1 MIADFYKNKRVLIT
15 GHTGF
20 KGSWLCRILELFG
33 AEIHGYSLEPP
44 TDPSLYEILDS
55 DSYVDSKIGDVSD
68 YDALSAFYSKC
79 KPDIVFHLAAQPL
92 VREGYRDPRNTYL
105 SNVMGTVN
113 IMECVRKYGAKS
125 VLNITTDKVYDNIED
140 YSHEYRED
148 ERLDGFDPYSN
159 SKSCSELVTHSYV
172 RSFLHDEC
180 PVSTARAGNVIGGG
194 DFAAERIVPDCV
206 RAAISNKEVVLRN
219 PNSVRP
225 YQHVLEPLYSYLV
238 VAMKQ
243 SEERSYAG
251 NYNIGPGKEDCV
263 TTGELAELFCRYW
276 SDGMKTKVLDD
287 NGPHEANFLKL
298 DNSKLRETFGIVPLW
313 HIDDA
318 ISKTVEWTKVWH
330 LGGNVGE
337 CTDNQIREYMRGR
350 GLDV

>member
-1 MIADFYKNKRVLIT
+1 MITDFYKNKRVLVT

-20 KGSWLCRILELFG
+20 KGSWLCRILNLLG
-33 AEIHGYSLEPP
+33 SKIYGYSLEPP
-44 TDPSLYEILDS
+44 TNPNLYSILKS
-55 DSYVDSKIGDVSD
+55 DDYVESKIGDVAD
-68 YDALSAFYSKC
+68 YEKLSAFYSRV

-92 VREGYRDPRNTYL
+92 VREGYRDPRYTYQ

-113 IMECVRKYGAKS
+113 ILECVRTYGAKS

-140 YSHEYRED
+140 YSHEYKED

-159 SKSCSELVTHSYV
+159 SKSCSELVTHSYI
-172 RSFLHDEC
+172 RSFLKDVC
-180 PVSTARAGNVIGGG
+180 SVSTARAGNVIGGG
-194 DFAAERIVPDCV
+194 DFASERIVPDCV
-206 RAAISNKEVVLRN
+206 RAAISDKNVILRN

-225 YQHVLEPLYSYLV
+225 YQHVLEPLYSYLI

-243 SEERSYAG
+243 FGDRKFAG

-263 TTGELAELFCRYW
+263 TTGKLASIFCEKW
-276 SDGMKTKVLDD
+276 SDQMKWECIDD

-298 DNSKLRETFGIVPLW
+298 DNSKLKETFGITPLW
-313 HIDDA
+313 HIDEA
-318 ISKTVEWTKVWH
+318 ISRTVEWTKVWH
-330 LGGNVGE
+330 ESGDIGSF
-337 CTDNQIREYMRGR
+337 TDSQIKDYMRGR